1 MTQPYNPSQN
11 PNAAAANAQAPTM
24 AVPMTSSAPVAA
36 PYSQQA
42 SAYAGGPAPYSASAP
57 QAGAPYAPQG
67 GYAPVGQDSLFGNLM
82 NTTRAFAVKYGNAL
96 FIVALVG
103 YGLDW
108 LFDLIKVLMSFGS
121 STATTYG
128 GVITSGSTGTTVVS
142 LLSTLFAGA
151 AKAMVQLF
159 IFRMIIELVRNTAP
173 RGEGPQA

>member
-103 YGLDW
+103 YGLGW
-108 LFDLIKVLMSFGS
+108 LFDLITVLMSFGG
-121 STATTYG
+121 YG
-128 GVITSGSTGTTVVS
+128 SNTGRTVVS
-142 LLSTLFAGA
+142 LLSTLFAGS

>member
-67 GYAPVGQDSLFGNLM
+67 GYAPVGQDSLFGNLL

-108 LFDLIKVLMSFGS
+108 LFDLITVLMSFGG
-121 STATTYG
+121 YG
-128 GVITSGSTGTTVVS
+128 SNTGRTVVS

>member
-67 GYAPVGQDSLFGNLM
+67 GYAPVGQDSLFGNLL

-103 YGLDW
+103 YGLGW
-108 LFDLIKVLMSFGS
+108 LFDLITVLMSFGG
-121 STATTYG
+121 YG
-128 GVITSGSTGTTVVS
+128 SNTGRTVVS

>member
-103 YGLDW
+103 YGLGW
-108 LFDLIKVLMSFGS
+108 LFDLITVLMSFG
-121 STATTYG
+121 
-128 GVITSGSTGTTVVS
+128 GSNTGRTVVS
-142 LLSTLFAGA
+142 LLATLFAGA

>member
-96 FIVALVG
+96 FVVALVA

-108 LFDLIKVLMSFGS
+108 LFDLITVLMSFG
-121 STATTYG
+121 G
-128 GVITSGSTGTTVVS
+128 GSNTGRTVVL

>member
-108 LFDLIKVLMSFGS
+108 LFDLITVLMSFGG
-121 STATTYG
+121 YG
-128 GVITSGSTGTTVVS
+128 SNTGRTVVS
-142 LLSTLFAGA
+142 LLATVFAGA

>member
-24 AVPMTSSAPVAA
+24 AVPMTSSAPVAS

-103 YGLDW
+103 YGLGW
-108 LFDLIKVLMSFGS
+108 LFDLITVLMSFGG
-121 STATTYG
+121 YG
-128 GVITSGSTGTTVVS
+128 SNTGRTVVS
-142 LLSTLFAGA
+142 LLATLFAGA

>member
-96 FIVALVG
+96 FVVALVA

-108 LFDLIKVLMSFGS
+108 LFDLITVLMSFG
-121 STATTYG
+121 
-128 GVITSGSTGTTVVS
+128 GSNTGRTVVS
-142 LLSTLFAGA
+142 LLATLFAGA

>member
-24 AVPMTSSAPVAA
+24 AVTMTSSAPVAA

-103 YGLDW
+103 YGLGW
-108 LFDLIKVLMSFGS
+108 LFDLITVLMSFGG
-121 STATTYG
+121 YG
-128 GVITSGSTGTTVVS
+128 SNTGRTVVS

>member
-1 MTQPYNPSQN
+1 MTQPYNPSQT

-67 GYAPVGQDSLFGNLM
+67 GYAPVGQDSLFGNLL

-96 FIVALVG
+96 FVVALVG

-108 LFDLIKVLMSFGS
+108 LFDLITVLMSFG
-121 STATTYG
+121 
-128 GVITSGSTGTTVVS
+128 GSNTGRTVVS
-142 LLSTLFAGA
+142 LLATLFAGA

>member
-67 GYAPVGQDSLFGNLM
+67 GYAPVGQDSLFGNLL

-96 FIVALVG
+96 FVVALVG
-103 YGLDW
+103 YGLGW
-108 LFDLIKVLMSFGS
+108 LFDLITVLMSFG
-121 STATTYG
+121 
-128 GVITSGSTGTTVVS
+128 GSNTGRTVVS
-142 LLSTLFAGA
+142 LLATLFAGA

>member
-67 GYAPVGQDSLFGNLM
+67 GYAPVGQDSLFGNLL

-96 FIVALVG
+96 FVVALVA

-108 LFDLIKVLMSFGS
+108 LFDLIKVLMSFGGRS
-121 STATTYG
+121 SVYG
-128 GVITSGSTGTTVVS
+128 STTGTTVVA

>member
-103 YGLDW
+103 YGLGW
-108 LFDLIKVLMSFGS
+108 LFDLITVLMSFGG
-121 STATTYG
+121 YG
-128 GVITSGSTGTTVVS
+128 SNTGRTVVS
-142 LLSTLFAGA
+142 LLATLFAGA

>member
-67 GYAPVGQDSLFGNLM
+67 GYAPVGQDSLFGNLL

-108 LFDLIKVLMSFGS
+108 LFNLITVLMSFG
-121 STATTYG
+121 
-128 GVITSGSTGTTVVS
+128 GSNTGRTVVS
-142 LLSTLFAGA
+142 LLATLFAGA

>member
-103 YGLDW
+103 YGLGW
-108 LFDLIKVLMSFGS
+108 LFDLITVLMSFG
-121 STATTYG
+121 
-128 GVITSGSTGTTVVS
+128 GSNTGRTVVS

>member
-103 YGLDW
+103 YGLGW
-108 LFDLIKVLMSFGS
+108 LFDLITVLMSFGD
-121 STATTYG
+121 YG
-128 GVITSGSTGTTVVS
+128 SNTGRTVVA

>member
-103 YGLDW
+103 YGLGW
-108 LFDLIKVLMSFGS
+108 LFDLITVLMSFG
-121 STATTYG
+121 G
-128 GVITSGSTGTTVVS
+128 GSNTGRTVVL

>member
-67 GYAPVGQDSLFGNLM
+67 GYAPVGQDSLFGNRL

-108 LFDLIKVLMSFGS
+108 LFDLITVLMSFG
-121 STATTYG
+121 
-128 GVITSGSTGTTVVS
+128 GSNTGRTVVS
-142 LLSTLFAGA
+142 LLATLFAGA

>member
-108 LFDLIKVLMSFGS
+108 LFDLITVLMSFGG
-121 STATTYG
+121 YG
-128 GVITSGSTGTTVVS
+128 SNTGRTVVS

>member
-67 GYAPVGQDSLFGNLM
+67 GYAPVGQDSLFGNLL

-103 YGLDW
+103 YGLGW
-108 LFDLIKVLMSFGS
+108 LFDLITVLMSFGG
-121 STATTYG
+121 YG
-128 GVITSGSTGTTVVS
+128 SNTGRTVVA

>member
-67 GYAPVGQDSLFGNLM
+67 GYAPVGQDSLFGNLL

-108 LFDLIKVLMSFGS
+108 LFDLITVLMSFGG
-121 STATTYG
+121 YG
-128 GVITSGSTGTTVVS
+128 SNTGRTVVS
-142 LLSTLFAGA
+142 LLATLFAGA

>member
-67 GYAPVGQDSLFGNLM
+67 GYAPVGQDSLFGNLL

-103 YGLDW
+103 YGLGW
-108 LFDLIKVLMSFGS
+108 LFDLITVLMSFG
-121 STATTYG
+121 
-128 GVITSGSTGTTVVS
+128 GSNTGRTVVS
-142 LLSTLFAGA
+142 LLATLFAGA

>member
-67 GYAPVGQDSLFGNLM
+67 GYAPVGQDSLFGNLL

-108 LFDLIKVLMSFGS
+108 LFDLITVLMSFGD
-121 STATTYG
+121 YG
-128 GVITSGSTGTTVVS
+128 SNTGRTVVA

>member
-108 LFDLIKVLMSFGS
+108 LFDLITVLMSFGD
-121 STATTYG
+121 YG
-128 GVITSGSTGTTVVS
+128 SNTGRTVVA

>member
-67 GYAPVGQDSLFGNLM
+67 GYVPVGQDSLFGNLM

-103 YGLDW
+103 YGLGW
-108 LFDLIKVLMSFGS
+108 LFDLITVLMSFGG
-121 STATTYG
+121 YG
-128 GVITSGSTGTTVVS
+128 SNTGRTVVS

>member
-57 QAGAPYAPQG
+57 QAGAPYAPPG
-67 GYAPVGQDSLFGNLM
+67 GYAPVGQDSLFGNLL
-82 NTTRAFAVKYGNAL
+82 NTTRAFAVKYGTAL

-108 LFDLIKVLMSFGS
+108 LFDLITVLMSFG
-121 STATTYG
+121 
-128 GVITSGSTGTTVVS
+128 GSNTGRTVVS
-142 LLSTLFAGA
+142 LLATLFAGA

>member
-96 FIVALVG
+96 FVVALVA

-108 LFDLIKVLMSFGS
+108 LFDLITVLMSFG
-121 STATTYG
+121 G
-128 GVITSGSTGTTVVS
+128 GSNTGRTVVS
-142 LLSTLFAGA
+142 LLATLFAGA

>member
-103 YGLDW
+103 YGLGW
-108 LFDLIKVLMSFGS
+108 LFDLITVLMSFGG
-121 STATTYG
+121 YG
-128 GVITSGSTGTTVVS
+128 SNTGRTVVS

-173 RGEGPQA
+173 RGEDPQA

>member
-11 PNAAAANAQAPTM
+11 PNAAAANTQAPTM

-103 YGLDW
+103 YGLGW
-108 LFDLIKVLMSFGS
+108 LFDLITVLMSFGG
-121 STATTYG
+121 YG
-128 GVITSGSTGTTVVS
+128 SNTGRTVVS

>member
-67 GYAPVGQDSLFGNLM
+67 GYAPVGQDSLFGNLL

-103 YGLDW
+103 YGLGW
-108 LFDLIKVLMSFGS
+108 LFDLITVLMSFGG
-121 STATTYG
+121 YG
-128 GVITSGSTGTTVVS
+128 SNTGRTVVS
-142 LLSTLFAGA
+142 LLATLFAGA

>member
-82 NTTRAFAVKYGNAL
+82 NTTRGFAVKYGNAL

-103 YGLDW
+103 YGLGW
-108 LFDLIKVLMSFGS
+108 LFDLITVLMSFGG
-121 STATTYG
+121 YG
-128 GVITSGSTGTTVVS
+128 SNTGRTVVS
-142 LLSTLFAGA
+142 LLATLFAGA

>member
-42 SAYAGGPAPYSASAP
+42 SAYAGGPAPYSASTP

-67 GYAPVGQDSLFGNLM
+67 GYAPVGQDSLFGNLL

-108 LFDLIKVLMSFGS
+108 LFDLITVLMSFG
-121 STATTYG
+121 
-128 GVITSGSTGTTVVS
+128 GSNTGRTVVS
-142 LLSTLFAGA
+142 LLATLFAGA

>member
-67 GYAPVGQDSLFGNLM
+67 GYAPVGQDSLFGNLL

-103 YGLDW
+103 YGLGW
-108 LFDLIKVLMSFGS
+108 LFDLITVLMSFGD
-121 STATTYG
+121 YG
-128 GVITSGSTGTTVVS
+128 SNTGRTVVA

>member
-57 QAGAPYAPQG
+57 QAGAPYGPAG
-67 GYAPVGQDSLFGNLM
+67 GYAPAGQDSLFGNLM

-108 LFDLIKVLMSFGS
+108 LFDLITVLMSFGG
-121 STATTYG
+121 YG
-128 GVITSGSTGTTVVS
+128 SNTGRTVVS
-142 LLSTLFAGA
+142 LLATLFAGA

>member
-103 YGLDW
+103 YGLGW
-108 LFDLIKVLMSFGS
+108 LFDLITVLMSFGG
-121 STATTYG
+121 YG
-128 GVITSGSTGTTVVS
+128 SNTGRTVVS

-159 IFRMIIELVRNTAP
+159 IFCMIIELVRNTAP

>member
-103 YGLDW
+103 YGLGW
-108 LFDLIKVLMSFGS
+108 LFDLITVLMSFGG
-121 STATTYG
+121 YG
-128 GVITSGSTGTTVVS
+128 SNTGRTVVS

>member
-11 PNAAAANAQAPTM
+11 PHAAAANAQAPTM

-42 SAYAGGPAPYSASAP
+42 CAYAGGPAPYSASAP

-67 GYAPVGQDSLFGNLM
+67 GYAPVGQDSLFGNLL

-103 YGLDW
+103 YGLGW
-108 LFDLIKVLMSFGS
+108 LFDLITVLMSFG
-121 STATTYG
+121 
-128 GVITSGSTGTTVVS
+128 GSNTGRTVVS
-142 LLSTLFAGA
+142 LLATLFAGA

>member
-103 YGLDW
+103 YGLGW
-108 LFDLIKVLMSFGS
+108 LFDLITVLMSLGGYGS
-121 STATTYG
+121 N
-128 GVITSGSTGTTVVS
+128 TGRTVVS